1 MTKTFN
7 YRLVFRILGLL
18 LCTETFFLL
27 LAAGV
32 ALIYGESDLLPL
44 FESAGITALGGLLGY
59 LAGLRAPRQLGVR
72 EGYCI
77 VAVVWVFF
85 SLFGMLPFLLNGSI
99 LSPTDAFF
107 ETMSGFTTTGA
118 SVLTDIEALPHGLL
132 FWRSLIQWLGG
143 MGIVVLSL
151 AVLPFLGGN
160 MQLFMA
166 EVPGPTYDKL
176 QPRIKNTARQL
187 WGLYV
192 VLTGIEAIMLYIG
205 GMSAFDAVCHA
216 LTTMATGGYS
226 TKQASIAYWDSPFI
240 QYTIILFMVLAGTNF
255 ALLYWAFIKRR
266 FDKLWHDE
274 ELRTYLLTIAAF
286 TIAITLGLVMYK
298 GVHSAADF
306 ESTFRESLF
315 QVVSIITTTGFSTA
329 DFMLWKPV
337 VWALLLLLMLSGGS
351 AGSTSGGLKIIR
363 LLLVC
368 KNGYYEMKRLIH
380 PKAILPVRIN
390 QHVVPENTI
399 SNIHAFTVIYVG
411 IIIISTFVV
420 ALSGMPLGE
429 SFGATLTAISNVGPG
444 IGSCG
449 PAGSFA
455 ALPTF
460 TKWFLAF
467 IMLIGRLEL
476 FTVLVLF
483 SPTFWK
489 K

>member
-1 MTKTFN
+1 MRFKIIHR
-7 YRLVFRILGLL
+7 YIGLSML
-18 LCTETFFLL
+18 MV
-27 LAAGV
+27 AALMAVSGIV
-32 ALIYGESDLLPL
+32 SLTMDNEGSSVPL
-44 FESAGITALGGLLGY
+44 FFSAFVTALFGSFPLIFVKGE
-59 LAGLRAPRQLGVR
+59 PRISQK
-72 EGYCI
+72 EGYWI
-77 VAVVWVFF
+77 VVGSWVLGC
-85 SLFGMLPFLLNGSI
+85 LFGMLPYIMYGGQFTPVN
-99 LSPTDAFF
+99 AFF
-107 ETMSGFTTTGA
+107 ESVSGFTTTGA

-306 ESTFRESLF
+306 ESAFRESLF

>member
-18 LCTETFFLL
+18 LFTETFFLL
-27 LAAGV
+27 LAAVV
-32 ALIYGESDLLPL
+32 ALGYGETDFLPL
-44 FESAGITALGGLLGY
+44 LESAGITALGSLLGY
-59 LAGLRAPRQLGVR
+59 LAGYRAPRQLGVR

-99 LSPTDAFF
+99 LTPTDAFF

-118 SVLTDIEALPHGLL
+118 SILTNIEALPHGLL

-176 QPRIKNTARQL
+176 QPRITNTARQL

-192 VLTGIEAIMLYIG
+192 ILTGLEAIVLYIG
-205 GMSAFDAVCHA
+205 GMPLFDAICHA

-226 TKQASIAYWDSPFI
+226 TKQDSIAYWDSPFI
-240 QYTIILFMVLAGTNF
+240 QYTIIVFMILAGTNF

-286 TIAITLGLVMYK
+286 TLTITLGLVVYK
-298 GVHSAADF
+298 GVHSITEF
-306 ESTFRESLF
+306 EKTFRESLF
-315 QVVSIITTTGFSTA
+315 QVVSIITTTGFSTT
-329 DFMLWKPV
+329 DYMLWKPV

-420 ALSGMPLGE
+420 ALSGMSLGE
-429 SFGATLTAISNVGPG
+429 SFGAALTAISNVGPG

-449 PAGSFA
+449 PAGNFA
-455 ALPTF
+455 DIPTF
-460 TKWFLAF
+460 AKWFLAF
-467 IMLIGRLEL
+467 VMLIGRLEL